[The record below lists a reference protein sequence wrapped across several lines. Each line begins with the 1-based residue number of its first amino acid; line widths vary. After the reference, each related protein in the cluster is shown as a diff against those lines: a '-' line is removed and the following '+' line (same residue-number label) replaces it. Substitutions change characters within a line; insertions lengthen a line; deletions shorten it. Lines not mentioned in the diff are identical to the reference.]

1 MNPYRLFLG
10 DQRAIDV
17 IQDTPTRLRE
27 LATAIGAD
35 AWDQSFAPGKW
46 TARQVICHLADVEI
60 AFAFRL
66 RQTAAEDHHVIQ
78 PFDQDSWAAP
88 YAKLDVLAA
97 VETFATVRQWNLLF
111 VGALPPETL
120 QKPVSHPERGAMTM
134 ETILETMGGH
144 DRNHLQQ
151 LELIRSN
158 QSQRS

>member
-10 DQRAIDV
+10 DQRAVDV
-17 IQDTPTRLRE
+17 IQVTPTRLRE
-27 LATAIGAD
+27 LAEAIGPD

-66 RQTAAEDHHVIQ
+66 RQAAAEEHHMIQ
-78 PFDQDSWAAP
+78 PFDQDAWATP
-88 YAKLDVLAA
+88 YTKLDVTAA

-111 VGALPPETL
+111 LATLSPETL
-120 QKPVSHPERGAMTM
+120 QKPVSHPERGTMTM

-151 LELIRSN
+151 LELLRSN
-158 QSQRS
+158 QLQRA